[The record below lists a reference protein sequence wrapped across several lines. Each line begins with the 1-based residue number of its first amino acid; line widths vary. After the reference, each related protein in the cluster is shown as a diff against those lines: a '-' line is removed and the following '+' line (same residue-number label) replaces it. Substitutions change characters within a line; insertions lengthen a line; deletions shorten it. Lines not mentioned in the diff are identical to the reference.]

1 MLAYGPPP
9 SVRRTVL
16 DDDRYV
22 FRIDAFTPETIPM
35 ARLAAYMAELAAL
48 LGEEGSVHFEKITK
62 GSAKLAVKVERP
74 AVTKVRNNVNEARM
88 GVHGTRG
95 DRYRKLNEML
105 RSDNAEGTLK
115 LNNSNVLAF
124 PGRKE
129 PRPPKLGPFNQAF
142 ARDGQL
148 VRIGGKDK
156 TAHAWIQDS
165 DGQTWSFEVSRGLA
179 RELAP
184 HLFEGVIRLIGTVR
198 ATRNDD
204 GEWVYDGLKAHQ
216 FEELRAESLMDALGR
231 IRALPAS
238 ETWLTDAWQ
247 RLAQERDED

>member
-1 MLAYGPPP
+1 M
-9 SVRRTVL
+9 L

-35 ARLAAYMAELAAL
+35 ARLAAYMAELAAMF
-48 LGEEGSVHFEKITK
+48 GEEGNVHFQRITK
-62 GSAKLAVKVERP
+62 GSAKLAVKVERQ
-74 AVTKVRNNVNEARM
+74 AVTKVRDNINEARM
-88 GVHGTRG
+88 GVRGTRG

-115 LNNSNVLAF
+115 LNNSNILAF

-129 PRPPKLGPFNQAF
+129 ARPPKLGPFTQALS
-142 ARDGQL
+142 RDGQL
-148 VRIGGKDK
+148 VRIGGKDR
-156 TAHAWIQDS
+156 TAHAWIQDA

-184 HLFEGVIRLIGTVR
+184 HLFEGVIRLTGSVR

-204 GEWVYDGLKAHQ
+204 GEWSYDALKAHQ
-216 FEELRAESLMDALGR
+216 FEELRAETLLEALGR
-231 IRALPAS
+231 IRALPTS
-238 ETWLTDAWQ
+238 ETWLPDAWQ
-247 RLAQERDED
+247 RIERERDED